1 MNATGS
7 HSQES
12 ALTPREL
19 EVVSLLVRGNSNP
32 QIAAEL
38 GLSERTVY
46 GVIDGIKRKLGVST
60 RAEMLRH
67 VRAHGI
73 G

>member
-1 MNATGS
+1 MNATQS
-7 HSQES
+7 QTQES

-19 EVVSLLVRGNSNP
+19 EVVSLLVRGNSNA

-67 VRAHGI
+67 VREHGV

>member
-1 MNATGS
+1 MKVTQPQT
-7 HSQES
+7 QES

>member
-1 MNATGS
+1 MNETRS
-7 HSQES
+7 QTQES

-19 EVVSLLVRGNSNP
+19 EVISLLVRGNSNT

-46 GVIDGIKRKLGVST
+46 CIVAAVKQKLGVSN
-60 RAEMLRH
+60 RAGLLRY
-67 VRAHGI
+67 VREQGVK
-73 G
+73 